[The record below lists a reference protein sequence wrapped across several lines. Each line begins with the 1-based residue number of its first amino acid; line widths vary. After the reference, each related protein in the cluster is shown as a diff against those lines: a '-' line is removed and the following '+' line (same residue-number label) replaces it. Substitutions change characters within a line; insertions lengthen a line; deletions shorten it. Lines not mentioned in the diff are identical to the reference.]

1 MKKLGFRWIT
11 ALAAGVMLLGA
22 VSCSDD
28 KTETIYIT
36 NPSFQDLA
44 VKPGDTGSITFTAPS
59 IWTISN
65 DSPEWL
71 TLGASTGAAGAQ
83 KVTYTVTDTGQA
95 FDQEDKAKI
104 TLINDAGTYTC
115 TITRSSK
122 VRVMQFFDQID
133 ATQQISFITIADNG
147 FSEFKGR
154 LIMKPNFDWKFK
166 SCPDWLTPRLIGSE
180 DPEISGLADVDAT
193 MFFDIKADQITT
205 TGKDGLVVFTD
216 PSGKFE
222 VSIPIKF
229 FGAEPMAVVVE
240 LTAETH
246 FSNDGHVYD
255 LTWTKVTD
263 QTTTPFSVQAVDG
276 NYKLMAFG
284 KVYSF
289 GQMTTDN
296 SWIKWEEAPAARAT
310 INKKNFNL
318 SLTGEAP
325 LSKREGYFVVLPAQV
340 YAQLMET
347 PDADLAEAMFEIK
360 KDGYT
365 FVSAAP
371 KGDYAQYVYKMVQDG
386 KPSIKFESADI
397 AIEDITTTAGTE
409 FPVFGMNVP
418 KEGKTITAT
427 VTLPEA
433 QAGMLPVLANG
444 DPNATIT
451 LPLSYE
457 AWYPE
462 HVVGVSGNAT
472 ITIKN
477 YSTTATSY
485 SMMIVVPANTTGH
498 FASGWLDFKAKPQD
512 ENPFTSMVINS
523 LEVDPAPAAR

>member
-104 TLINDAGTYTC
+104 TLTNDAGTYTC